1 MINDKEIEDI
11 IQAEEI
17 RQQNE
22 ICLIASENLPST
34 DAMKACGSIMMAKYS
49 EGYPR
54 HRYYGG
60 CVNVDAL
67 EDLARKRACELFG
80 AEHANVQPPSG
91 SHANQCA
98 YASILN
104 IGDTILAPSLQSGGH
119 LTHSSPVSFVTKL
132 YNVVPYDVNKDTYL
146 LDYDEIERLA
156 EEYKPKLILCGYS
169 AYSRLLDFERFRK
182 IADKVGAYL
191 MCDMAHFAGL
201 VAAKVIPSPVPYC
214 DIVTTTTHKTLRGV
228 RGGLILCKKELAKAI
243 DKAVFPQNAGGC
255 LQNMVA
261 GKAICFKEDMSED
274 FKEYAKQVLLNAKVL
289 CANLKKEGMKI
300 LTDGTENHLM
310 VIDLRGTGVT
320 GAMLEHGLEQVGVA
334 TNKNSIPF
342 DTEKPT
348 VTSGLRIGT
357 PSVTTRGMKEQE
369 MILIAKIISNTFNQ
383 LKEHGELSENF
394 INLTS
399 LVVKQLTDK
408 FPIAI
413 NEIRR

>member
-1 MINDKEIEDI
+1 
-11 IQAEEI
+11 
-17 RQQNE
+17 
-22 ICLIASENLPST
+22 
-34 DAMKACGSIMMAKYS
+34 
-49 EGYPR
+49 
-54 HRYYGG
+54 
-60 CVNVDAL
+60 
-67 EDLARKRACELFG
+67 
-80 AEHANVQPPSG
+80 
-91 SHANQCA
+91 
-98 YASILN
+98 
-104 IGDTILAPSLQSGGH
+104 
-119 LTHSSPVSFVTKL
+119 
-132 YNVVPYDVNKDTYL
+132 
-146 LDYDEIERLA
+146 
-156 EEYKPKLILCGYS
+156 
-169 AYSRLLDFERFRK
+169 
-182 IADKVGAYL
+182 
-191 MCDMAHFAGL
+191 
-201 VAAKVIPSPVPYC
+201 
-214 DIVTTTTHKTLRGV
+214 
-228 RGGLILCKKELAKAI
+228 
-243 DKAVFPQNAGGC
+243 
-255 LQNMVA
+255 
-261 GKAICFKEDMSED
+261 
-274 FKEYAKQVLLNAKVL
+274 
-289 CANLKKEGMKI
+289 MKI